1 MKWADVQALTVEIAD
16 RLEAGVNRYAAA
28 YGFAPVRAEDC
39 QIRCECWPPE
49 VLGARADMAALVN
62 PKVLFQD
69 DGNGGNEVD
78 RPPRREDVPPIFVKF
93 GDRLWPCG
101 RPSSGQFV
109 AQEAGGSNCGGF
121 GLWRLSTA
129 IG

>member
-93 GDRLWPCG
+93 GDGYGLVDG
-101 RPSSGQFV
+101 RHRV
-109 AQEAGGSNCGGF
+109 N
-121 GLWRLSTA
+121 LWRKKPEVRTVVVLDYGA
-129 IG
+129 

>member
-49 VLGARADMAALVN
+49 VLGARADMAARVN
-62 PKVLFQD
+62 PKVLFRTT
-69 DGNGGNEVD
+69 GTAVTRLIAPHGV
-78 RPPRREDVPPIFVKF
+78 RTCRR
-93 GDRLWPCG
+93 
-101 RPSSGQFV
+101 SS
-109 AQEAGGSNCGGF
+109 
-121 GLWRLSTA
+121 
-129 IG
+129 